1 MLTRATRLKNVAF
14 LAIAVLVLGYTG
26 FRYAD
31 VGHYVGIRDYYTV
44 KVHLAQTGGLFT
56 HSNVTYRGVSVG
68 RVGPIGLTDDGVV
81 AELRIDDSAPPI
93 PSALQA
99 VVANLSAVGEQ
110 YIDLR
115 PTSTGAPYL
124 GDGAEIAQSDTRTP
138 APVTTVLTSVNDLAA
153 SVPLESLRTVVDE
166 FGKAFEGRGDD
177 LQALLDNGS
186 DFVKAADKALP
197 STTVLLADG
206 ETVLRTQADE
216 GQAIKTFATGAQ
228 SLAATL
234 KQSDGDL
241 RRLIAAAPDAA
252 GQVSG
257 LLRDLDPQLGVV
269 LANLLTTADVAVTRQ
284 RGIEELLVKIPPLAA
299 AGATAIDKN
308 GANLGMAV
316 TFFAPLPCTDGYGG
330 TTYRNGL
337 ETLDTPKLNTK
348 ARCAAPASSG
358 TDVRGSAH
366 APSGGGVPAPAQ
378 PGSLPA
384 APATHGSSAATGP
397 AAPQARP
404 SALPGALG
412 LPGLASGPSDLAGL
426 LGLTQGAA
434 GRDGRP

>member
-1 MLTRATRLKNVAF
+1 MLTLATKLKNLAF
-14 LAIAVLVLGYTG
+14 LVIAVLVLGYTG

-44 KVHLAQTGGLFT
+44 KVHLAETGGLFT

-81 AELRIDDSAPPI
+81 AELHIDNSAPPI
-93 PSALQA
+93 PTALKA

-115 PTSTGAPYL
+115 PTSSGAPYL
-124 GDGAEIAQSDTRTP
+124 GDGGEIDQHDTATP
-138 APVTTVLTSVNDLAA
+138 APVTTVLSSVNSLAS
-153 SVPLESLRTVVDE
+153 SVPLDSLRTVVDE

-177 LQALLDNGS
+177 LQVLLDNGT

-197 STTVLLADG
+197 TTTTLLADG
-206 ETVLRTQADE
+206 QTVLSTQAEE
-216 GQAIKTFATGAQ
+216 GQAIKTFASGAQ
-228 SLAATL
+228 QLAATL
-234 KQSDGDL
+234 KGSDTDL

-252 GQVSG
+252 GQLSG
-257 LLRDLDPQLGVV
+257 LLRDLNPGISVV

-284 RGIEELLVKIPPLAA
+284 RGIEELLVKLPPLAA
-299 AGATAIDKN
+299 AGATAIDAK

-330 TTYRNGL
+330 TVYRNGL
-337 ETLDTPKLNTK
+337 DTLDTPNLNTK
-348 ARCAAPASSG
+348 ARCATPASSG

-366 APSGGGVPAPAQ
+366 APTGGPVPTPAQ
-378 PGSLPA
+378 PGALPPERSVAPAVPA
-384 APATHGSSAATGP
+384 AT
-397 AAPQARP
+397 
-404 SALPGALG
+404 LPGALA
-412 LPGLASGPSDLAGL
+412 LPVLPSGGPFDLAGL
-426 LGLTQGAA
+426 LGLKPAA
-434 GRDGRP
+434 DGKEAHP